1 MCYSDD
7 ARPPLPPV
15 VGGAAS
21 NHGDF
26 HLTAAD
32 GNRFMAHHARAA
44 TPSGAGMAG
53 TAGARGPAIVARP
66 AAGAWPAPGPVGC
79 AACEVV

>member
-26 HLTAAD
+26 YPTAAD
-32 GNRFMAHHARAA
+32 ATRFMSHHARAA
-44 TPSGAGMAG
+44 TPSGAGLVVMAHV
-53 TAGARGPAIVARP
+53 RGLPPFYKHHAVLFPEFVRDA
-66 AAGAWPAPGPVGC
+66 VL
-79 AACEVV
+79 VD